1 VSDVDYQVREK
12 YEDTM
17 VDVDWLT
24 LPDAVRTGN
33 LIEFR
38 SGGWGRCPIA
48 DIRKKRTSR
57 SLGQQEIR

>member
-1 VSDVDYQVREK
+1 MSDVDYQVREK

-38 SGGWGRCPIA
+38 SGCPIA